1 MNFLDR
7 SPLRKKRRLARAVL
21 KAFCTTKQTKLH
33 LPEEDAAQQNASIVI
48 SGRVNSISCVL
59 ES

>member
-1 MNFLDR
+1 MNLLDL
-7 SPLRKKRRLARAVL
+7 SQLRGKRRLARAVL

-33 LPEEDAAQQNASIVI
+33 LIEEDAAQQNASIAI
-48 SGRVNSISCVL
+48 SGRLNITSCVL